1 MTFSLYV
8 PTNNMTH
15 LVHKNENNNDFQ
27 HKIDGESVPKQCY
40 TCKTRKT
47 IVDEYFF
54 KILCAQEGALS

>member
-1 MTFSLYV
+1 
-8 PTNNMTH
+8 MTH